1 MTLQP
6 SSSTRMFAIQW
17 WSNLSVFEK
26 MRLREKYYNH
36 YPLVAVERS
45 TSCIVRIYREENE

>member
-17 WSNLSVFEK
+17 WGNLSVFDK
-26 MRLREKYYNH
+26 MSLRKKYYSH
-36 YPLVAVERS
+36 YPLTGVERS
-45 TSCIVRIYREENE
+45 IVCIVRIYREENK

>member
-17 WSNLSVFEK
+17 WGNLSVFEK